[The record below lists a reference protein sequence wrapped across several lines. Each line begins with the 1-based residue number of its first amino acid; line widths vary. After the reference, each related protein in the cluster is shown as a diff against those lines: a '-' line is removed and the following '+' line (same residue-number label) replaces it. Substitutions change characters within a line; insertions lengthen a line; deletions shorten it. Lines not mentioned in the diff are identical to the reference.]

1 MKTLFYLISILLI
14 TIACVYQKPE
24 KEEVKFIN
32 AAITRAKTANKLLI
46 LEFWTPECGPC
57 IKLKY
62 DIFENEKVR
71 KFLNE
76 NFILVQISPSDS
88 VYKPLWKL
96 YNLASQSTVIF
107 MDKNRNEID
116 RTVSYDGTRDSYL
129 SYLKEVS
136 EGRNLYSVV
145 FSTYKK
151 DTLNVK
157 SNYVLA
163 KKLLFRYQIEDAI
176 KQFNK
181 VLKYDPY
188 NKLGYN
194 AECTFRIAES
204 KLILTGKTGKME

>member
-57 IKLKY
+57 IKLKH
-62 DIFENEKVR
+62 DIFENENVR

-76 NFILVQISPSDS
+76 NFILVQVSPSDS

-96 YNLASQSTVIF
+96 YNLAYQSTVIF
-107 MDKNRNEID
+107 MDKNGNEID
-116 RTVSYDGTRDSYL
+116 RTVSYNGNRDSYL

-157 SNYVLA
+157 SNYILA
-163 KKLLFRYQIEDAI
+163 KNCCSVTR
-176 KQFNK
+176 
-181 VLKYDPY
+181 
-188 NKLGYN
+188 
-194 AECTFRIAES
+194 
-204 KLILTGKTGKME
+204 

>member
-57 IKLKY
+57 IKLKH
-62 DIFENEKVR
+62 DIFENENVR

-76 NFILVQISPSDS
+76 NFILVQVSPSDS

-96 YNLASQSTVIF
+96 YNLAYQSTVIF
-107 MDKNRNEID
+107 MDKNGNEID
-116 RTVSYDGTRDSYL
+116 RTVSYNGNRDSYL

-157 SNYVLA
+157 SNYILA

-204 KLILTGKTGKME
+204 ELILTGKTGKMQ